1 MKQLKSLNINTNS
14 TTTMMSS
21 TNKLLITLLGVCWFG
36 LLHAQNAFTLKEA
49 QDYAVKNN
57 ISNLNAQL
65 DYESAVAKKNET
77 RGIGLPQ
84 ISGSFDFKDFLK
96 IPTSLIPGTFIG
108 RPAGTFIPVKFGTK
122 YNATAGLSVSQ
133 ILFSSDYIVA
143 LQATK
148 GYLELSEKSSKRTAI
163 ETKVNVG
170 KAYYGALVN
179 KYRLQSLTTNI
190 SNLEQTIE
198 QMKAMRD
205 VGFIESIDVQ
215 RLEVTYNNLVVEK
228 EKVERLIGL
237 SEVLLKFQMGYDMN
251 QPISLTDTLSLSQIP
266 TEDASDLNKANPSNR
281 IEYEILKGSLDLQ
294 KLSLKRAQYSYL
306 PTLAAYGSLQKNA
319 LRSKFNILN
328 EGPPW
333 YPTSLIGLTLNVPV
347 FDGFQKHFR
356 IQQASLDYKKA
367 QNALK
372 QFEQVASLE
381 TASAQATY
389 NNAIKSFKTNKN
401 NIELAESVLK
411 TVQIKVKEGV
421 SNNLELINAQTTL
434 TTSQINMYD
443 ALYNFLVAKI
453 DLDKAQG
460 NIK

>member
-1 MKQLKSLNINTNS
+1 MKLLNSLNTK
-14 TTTMMSS
+14 S
-21 TNKLLITLLGVCWFG
+21 TNTIMSRSNRLLITFLGVCWFG

-57 ISNLNAQL
+57 LSNVNAQL

-96 IPTSLIPGTFIG
+96 IPTSLIPGQFFG
-108 RPAGTFIPVKFGTK
+108 APAGTFIPVQFGTK
-122 YNATAGLSVSQ
+122 YNATAGVNVSQ

-148 GYLELSEKSSKRTAI
+148 GYLELSEKSTKRTAI
-163 ETKVNVG
+163 ETKVNVS

-205 VGFIESIDVQ
+205 VGFLESIDVQ

-266 TEDASDLNKANPSNR
+266 TEDASDLSKANPSNR
-281 IEYEILKGSLDLQ
+281 IEYEILKRSVDLQ

-306 PTLAAYGSLQKNA
+306 PTLAAYGSFQKNA
-319 LRSKFNILN
+319 MRTKFNILN

-333 YPTSLIGLTLNVPV
+333 FPTSLVGLTLNVPV

-356 IQQASLDYKKA
+356 IQQSTLDYKKA
-367 QNALK
+367 QNSLK
-372 QFEQVASLE
+372 QFEQAATLE